1 MNVRKTSRA
10 PCAAKLLM
18 IAGTAATLAGCSLFP
33 KPDDTAP
40 VLTTV
45 YAPYAPYAPHAPS
58 VDQDVYSSLSPSH
71 FLE

>member
-1 MNVRKTSRA
+1 MNDRKLSRMA
-10 PCAAKLLM
+10 RAAKSLI

-45 YAPYAPYAPHAPS
+45 YAPFAPYAPS
-58 VDQDVYSSLSPSH
+58 VERDVYSSLSPSH

>member
-1 MNVRKTSRA
+1 MNTRRCRH
-10 PCAAKLLM
+10 PYRMAKLL
-18 IAGTAATLAGCSLFP
+18 ILTVISAALAGCSLFP

-45 YAPYAPYAPHAPS
+45 YAPS
-58 VDQDVYSSLSPSH
+58 VGKDVYSSLSPSH

>member
-1 MNVRKTSRA
+1 MNVRKQGRA
-10 PCAAKLLM
+10 RCTAKWLM
-18 IAGTAATLAGCSLFP
+18 IAGASATLAGCGLFP

-45 YAPYAPYAPHAPS
+45 YAPS
-58 VDQDVYSSLSPSH
+58 VEEDVYSSLSPSH